1 MPSYLP
7 STLGSRFSSSHSQ
20 LIAGD
25 GLPIADALLETEI
38 RQAADAVDVDLDA
51 DFIYT
56 PAITL
61 WAFLTQALSGST
73 SCLAAV
79 ARVIV
84 LRAALE
90 LPPCSANTGAYCK
103 ARARLSE
110 AFLRELTYRVGET
123 VEDQA
128 PDAWRWHGRR
138 VLLVDGFQSTMLDT
152 PDNQAAY
159 PQPRSQK
166 PGLGFPMIRVV
177 VLLTFA
183 TASLVGAA
191 CGRCRGKKTGETAL
205 FRELLDRIRPGDV
218 VVADRFYC
226 NYWMIALL
234 LARGADVAFRMHQ
247 KRHFDF
253 RRGRRVGPDD
263 HVVTWTRPQRPAWM
277 DESLYATIPES
288 LTLRELRFAVAEP
301 GYRSRDI
308 VVATS
313 LVDATAYEREEVADL
328 YHRRWHVEL
337 DIRSIKQTLNLDHI
351 SCKTPAMVRR
361 ALWVGLLAYN
371 LVRRVMKE
379 AALARGLCPRQL
391 SFAGAVQTLEAF
403 RSLLMSCP
411 EQRKGELLVLV
422 LGAVA
427 THKVG
432 DRPGRCEPR
441 RVKRR
446 PKYPL
451 LNKPRAEAR
460 AELLNNN

>member
-25 GLPIADALLETEI
+25 GLPIAEVLLEAEI
-38 RQAADAVDVDLDA
+38 QQAAEAVGF
-51 DFIYT
+51 DFGANPIYT
-56 PAITL
+56 SAITL

-79 ARVIV
+79 ARVLV
-84 LRAALE
+84 LRSALE

-110 AFLRELTYRVGET
+110 AFLQELTYQVGET

-152 PDNQAAY
+152 ADNQAVY
-159 PQPRSQK
+159 PQPKSQK

-218 VVADRFYC
+218 VVADRYYC
-226 NYWMIALL
+226 NYWTIALL

-247 KRHFDF
+247 KRHVDF
-253 RRGRRVGPDD
+253 RRGRRLGPDD

-277 DESLYATIPES
+277 SEALYETMPET
-288 LTLRELRFAVAEP
+288 LTLRELGFAVAQP
-301 GYRSRDI
+301 GYRSRY
-308 VVATS
+308 VVIATS
-313 LVDATAYEREEVADL
+313 LVDGEAYAREEVADL

-337 DIRSIKQTLNLDHI
+337 DIRCIKTTLRLDHI
-351 SCKTPAMVRR
+351 ACKRPAMVRR
-361 ALWVGLLAYN
+361 ALWVALLGYN

-379 AALARGLCPRQL
+379 AALARGWHPRQL

-403 RSLLMSCP
+403 RFLLLSCP
-411 EQRKGELLVLV
+411 EERKGELLFQVLE
-422 LGAVA
+422 AVA

-446 PKYPL
+446 RKYSL
-451 LNKPRAEAR
+451 LNKPRAKAR
-460 AELLNNN
+460 AELLNN